1 MLLKEALDKFE
12 ELRNADAEEEA
23 KANRKFANA
32 DDEVSLHDGS
42 KVKVSEI
49 IERLNKCNE
58 EEAEKEEEKANEEAE
73 EEDKETP
80 PPAKE
85 EEEEKANEEPAEEEK
100 ENKCNEDEEEEK
112 EEEKENKKKNSTEL
126 RNAFLNSGLSQKIED
141 DENYKRGKE
150 LVDGF
155 EKAKQMGI

>member
-1 MLLKEALDKFE
+1 MRIDNL
-12 ELRNADAEEEA
+12 
-23 KANRKFANA
+23 
-32 DDEVSLHDGS
+32 
-42 KVKVSEI
+42 
-49 IERLNKCNE
+49 NE
-58 EEAEKEEEKANEEAE
+58 EDVIFFKEVIKTKTGYEDYYDDFEKLLEEYNSTSDNDIK
-73 EEDKETP
+73 
-80 PPAKE
+80 

-112 EEEKENKKKNSTEL
+112 EEEKENKKKNSAEL